1 MQSNPEAQNQI
12 PAVAQHAP
20 PPPGPQPGYN
30 PFSNTNDSA
39 HAPQEDEDFVFEAF
53 ARTRLQQQ
61 TWSIQILKTANAQFM
76 WFSFGWILLV
86 LVTYHVT
93 HSFHVYPCINF
104 TKFKWRHPRLHE
116 KIRDVIQSAPL
127 YFWAPSRHL
136 THSLP
141 QHPKS
146 HNMDHSYQPVENA
159 YPNPISMVKL
169 PYTKVSQT
177 QVIRM
182 KKS

>member
-61 TWSIQILKTANAQFM
+61 TWSIQIRKTAHAQFM

-93 HSFHVYPCINF
+93 HSSHVYPCINF
-104 TKFKWRHPRLHE
+104 TKFKWRHPRLH
-116 KIRDVIQSAPL
+116 KKRDVIQSAPL
-127 YFWAPSRHL
+127 YFWAPSRNL

-141 QHPKS
+141 QHPNS
-146 HNMDHSYQPVENA
+146 H
-159 YPNPISMVKL
+159 
-169 PYTKVSQT
+169 
-177 QVIRM
+177 
-182 KKS
+182 